1 MIRRPPRSTL
11 FPYTTLFRSL
21 GDGGLEL
28 RGGRNVIGGD
38 FVLKRRHLRRI
49 ELDIAELRAGR
60 LEPFERTS
68 RSGGFEPFDQTR
80 GLDLERRIGLGRHC
94 LEQAVADRLR
104 LERRLRLGF
113 GLGGRRGRRLGREWD
128 AAPHPP
134 PPPAHR
140 EGIHVE
146 EHPTRRPPLTPHS
159 SVVCRRS

>member
-68 RSGGFEPFDQTR
+68 RRDRKSTR
-80 GLDLERRIGLGRHC
+80 LNSSHSQISYAVFC
-94 LEQAVADRLR
+94 LKKKKKNIRL
-104 LERRLRLGF
+104 L
-113 GLGGRRGRRLGREWD
+113 
-128 AAPHPP
+128 
-134 PPPAHR
+134 
-140 EGIHVE
+140 IK
-146 EHPTRRPPLTPHS
+146 
-159 SVVCRRS
+159 